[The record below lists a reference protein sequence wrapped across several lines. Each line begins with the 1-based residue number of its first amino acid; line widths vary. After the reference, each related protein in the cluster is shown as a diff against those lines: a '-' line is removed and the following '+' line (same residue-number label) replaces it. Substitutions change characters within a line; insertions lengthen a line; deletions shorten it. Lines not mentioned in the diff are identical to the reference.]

1 MIKRYFFQ
9 RQESSFFQSSLHG
22 TARSV
27 RQVSSF
33 CSSRIFFRA
42 FSEGQVERVR
52 SAVRRNHDLGQR
64 RPRADP
70 VSHQQA
76 AGEQPGPSLE
86 RV

>member
-9 RQESSFFQSSLHG
+9 RQESSPHG
-22 TARSV
+22 TTGSV

-33 CSSRIFFRA
+33 YYRRSP